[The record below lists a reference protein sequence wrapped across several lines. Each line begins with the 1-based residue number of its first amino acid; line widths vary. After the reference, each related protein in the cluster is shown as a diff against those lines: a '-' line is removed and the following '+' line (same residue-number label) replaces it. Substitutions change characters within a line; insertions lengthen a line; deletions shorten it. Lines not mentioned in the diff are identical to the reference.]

1 MSAHCLQNSL
11 PPPPCN
17 LHSRAVMV
25 TVLTFHT
32 EEPDKV
38 GGALNFLLF
47 PDLPPLAVLE
57 AALLTWKW
65 DTILGGGTLTSFAE
79 TSLLMGKHKVPP
91 IADWYKAASQMET

>member
-1 MSAHCLQNSL
+1 
-11 PPPPCN
+11 
-17 LHSRAVMV
+17 MV
-25 TVLTFHT
+25 LVLDFHT
-32 EEPDKV
+32 KDPDRV
-38 GGALNFLLF
+38 GDTLNIFLF
-47 PDLPPLAVLE
+47 TDLSPLAGLE